1 MFDTQLLML
10 TAARE
15 VAMEAGWRLQ
25 ILLEVRR
32 FFSTPELFRLYNVQ
46 VLPFMESGTPA
57 LYHAAPSVLDR
68 IDKVQRRFLREM
80 GFTEVEALEL
90 YRLAPLPCRRDVA
103 MLGAL
108 HKITLGIAPNQLSAL
123 FPILGTVSE
132 PLMAGRLRGWTPRH
146 NRQLGTP
153 ASFMCSDRMKRSLLG
168 FCPCYNLLPQ
178 TLVDL
183 GSVKLLQRHLHIGLR
198 QFAQTGTEDWQGLFS
213 STWCRLPRK
222 YFQALFSGVAGP
234 HV

>member
-1 MFDTQLLML
+1 MFDTQLPMR

-25 ILLEVRR
+25 ILLAVRR

-46 VLPFMESGTPA
+46 VLPFMESCTPA

-90 YRLAPLPCRRDVA
+90 YRLAPLPCRGNMAV
-103 MLGAL
+103 LGAL
-108 HKITLGIAPNQLSAL
+108 QKIPFAIAPNQLSGL
-123 FPILGTVSE
+123 LPILGTVYGHV
-132 PLMAGRLRGWTPRH
+132 MARRVHGRKPRH

-153 ASFMCSDRMKRSLLG
+153 ASLC
-168 FCPCYNLLPQ
+168 LP
-178 TLVDL
+178 T
-183 GSVKLLQRHLHIGLR
+183 
-198 QFAQTGTEDWQGLFS
+198 
-213 STWCRLPRK
+213 
-222 YFQALFSGVAGP
+222 
-234 HV
+234 

>member
-32 FFSTPELFRLYNVQ
+32 LFSTPELFRLYKVQ
-46 VLPFMESGTPA
+46 VLSFLESCTI
-57 LYHAAPSVLDR
+57 YHAAPSVLDR

-90 YRLAPLPCRRDVA
+90 YRLAPLPCWRDMA

-132 PLMAGRLRGWTPRH
+132 PLMTGRLRGWTPRH

-153 ASFMCSDRMKRSLLG
+153 ASFMCSDRMKRSLFG
-168 FCPCYNLLPQ
+168 FCRCYNLLPQ

-183 GSVKLLQRHLHIGLR
+183 GSVKLLQRHLQIGLR
-198 QFAQTGTEDWQGLFS
+198 NFAQTGIEDWQSLFS
-213 STWCRLPRK
+213 STWRRLPRK
-222 YFQALFSGVAGP
+222 DFQTLFSGVAGP
-234 HV
+234 YV